1 MQIYSPAQYS
11 HPESIAVSYFLRQ
24 NPWSALADPVS
35 FVKQTH
41 CVVAP
46 HAHSQEQAAAY
57 EADPTL
63 FQQLCSPPARAFL
76 SIPTGVYVILP
87 GQGGLLLRIKSQPYA
102 KRVENYYVAH
112 FRTCHATYMEGC
124 SSCASSVARVISA
137 EDVITALNEGLS
149 VEPWNSIVRDVEI
162 LGTLD
167 SNGKDWR
174 TLATPASIG
183 AVASFWA
190 PSHKI

>member
-1 MQIYSPAQYS
+1 MQIYRPAQYS
-11 HPESIAVSYFLRQ
+11 HPESIAVSHFLRQ
-24 NPWSALADPVS
+24 NPWSALADPIS

-57 EADPTL
+57 ETDPTL
-63 FQQLCSPPARAFL
+63 FQQLCSSQTRAFL
-76 SIPTGVYVILP
+76 AIPTGAYIILP
-87 GQGGLLLRIKSQPYA
+87 GQNGLLLRITSQPYA

-112 FRTCHATYMEGC
+112 SRKCHATYMEGC
-124 SSCASSVARVISA
+124 ASCASSVARVIA
-137 EDVITALNEGLS
+137 ADDVIAALKEGLS

-167 SNGKDWR
+167 IDGKDWR
-174 TLATPASIG
+174 TLASPASIG
-183 AVASFWA
+183 AIASYWA
-190 PSHKI
+190 PSHKM